1 MKRFIIFCLMHVV
14 LMNIY
19 AQQVSL
25 NSVSLRQSDL
35 LASTQPRTDSNG
47 KNCAIV
53 KVDVIGVNDL
63 EFLDAVG
70 DVDYHLGEYVVY
82 VPEGLKVLKYKNV
95 SGSISGVVD
104 FEEYGLEIEPKRVYN
119 VVFETDNH
127 IRAAIFSIQP
137 QNAKLIFDGNEIPL
151 DKNGLVEIE
160 KPIGK
165 YNYVISAQGYEPQS
179 GTVELSEDEI
189 FTTTNVS
196 LKQKMHPLTIISSP
210 KDATLFIDNVPYG
223 KMNEIGDLNIT
234 EGEHLIRLTAMG
246 YEDFDVL
253 VDVDGQV
260 PFINATLKHLKE
272 QTVKYKNER
281 TRTSVNVRNGSY
293 FSIGGELFDKYKY
306 EGHDWGIKADFSFI
320 QHFGALF
327 AAREGF
333 GAGILNRNRD
343 WVDEQISFDVDSANL
358 SWCVEIPLQLGISIP
373 FGKFN
378 KSLFSVFGGGYGK
391 VIFTNVDVAGGME
404 ETETIWDY
412 GVRLTAQLDIRKFVI
427 GGDFSNSLNGLGS
440 YFGIRIG
447 VRMGK

>member
-1 MKRFIIFCLMHVV
+1 MHVV

-25 NSVSLRQSDL
+25 KSVSLRQSDL

-82 VPEGLKVLKYKNV
+82 VPEGLKELNYKNV

-104 FEEYGLEIEPKRVYN
+104 FEEYGLEIETKRVYN

-137 QNAKLIFDGNEIPL
+137 QNAKLIFDGNEILL
-151 DKNGLVEIE
+151 DKNGLAEIE

-165 YNYVISAQGYEPQS
+165 YNYVVRAQGYEDQR
-179 GTVELSEDEI
+179 GTVELSEDEV
-189 FTTTNVS
+189 FTTTNIS
-196 LKQKMHPLTIISSP
+196 LKQKMYPLSIISSP
-210 KDATLFIDNVPYG
+210 ENATLFIDNVPYG

-234 EGEHLIRLTAMG
+234 EGEHSIRLTAAG
-246 YEDFDVL
+246 YEEYEVFVN
-253 VDVDGQV
+253 VDGQV
-260 PFINATLKHLKE
+260 PTINASLKHLKE

-293 FSIGGELFDKYKY
+293 FSIGGELFDKNKY

-333 GAGILNRNRD
+333 GAGILNRDRD
-343 WVDEQISFDVDSANL
+343 WIEEKYLVDVDSAF

-378 KSLFSVFGGGYGK
+378 KNLFSVFGGGYAK
-391 VIFTNVDVAGGME
+391 AIFTNLDLAGGKE
-404 ETETIWDY
+404 ESETIWDY
-412 GVRLTAQLDIRKFVI
+412 GVRLTAQLDVKRFVI
-427 GGDFSNSLNGLGS
+427 GGEYSNSLNNLGS

-447 VRMGK
+447 VKMGKL